1 MTVEITFTFQ
11 NQSHKVMV
19 DEKAY
24 VVDIVQKI
32 RDLIHVSEI
41 VLMLGDKR
49 LDGDEKVDVFWEEV
63 EKSKTDLPI
72 LSIHVFT

>member
-11 NQSHKVMV
+11 NQSYKVLA
-19 DEKAY
+19 DEEEY
-24 VVDIVQKI
+24 VVEILQKI

-41 VLMLGDKR
+41 VLMLGNKR
-49 LDGDEKVDVFWEEV
+49 LDGDDKVDVFWEEM
-63 EKSKTDLPI
+63 EKYQTDLPI